1 MFEIDS
7 ARTSLPLSP
16 DRVLALVASLNTP
29 NIVAANL
36 PVEPTRAHICV
47 YREGADRVGVSIY
60 LHCVD
65 SEKGTFYRHEEGL
78 LSKSRY
84 DEAMAEALAFAESLG
99 FMMDDLGF
107 RDLAPARQRELIEES
122 PLFHEPK
129 PPAPASVASA
139 EAGRE
144 AGEART
150 SPPPPPAPPA
160 PPAPALPAPAP
171 PAPAAPGPVIAASV
185 APTAVTITV
194 AAVQPAPAAPPPP
207 APAALPALEARPAAT
222 SRPSAPHQAAGAA
235 ARQTLDARGGL
246 TTAAAER
253 SSPAPAR
260 APAGSAA
267 VKALVR
273 LLASL

>member
-1 MFEIDS
+1 MFEVDS

-16 DRVLALVASLNTP
+16 DRVLALVASLNAP

-36 PVEPTRAHICV
+36 PVEPTRAYICAH
-47 YREGADRVGVSIY
+47 REGADRVGVSIY

-78 LSKSRY
+78 LPKSRY
-84 DEAMAEALAFAESLG
+84 DEVMAEALAFAESLG

-150 SPPPPPAPPA
+150 SPPA
-160 PPAPALPAPAP
+160 PPAPALPAPAL

-185 APTAVTITV
+185 APAAVTITV